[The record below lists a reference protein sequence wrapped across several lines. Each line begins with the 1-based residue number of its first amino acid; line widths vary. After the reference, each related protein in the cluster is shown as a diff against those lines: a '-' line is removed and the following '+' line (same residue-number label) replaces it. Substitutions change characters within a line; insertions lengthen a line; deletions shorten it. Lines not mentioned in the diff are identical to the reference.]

1 MADLPGYAGSPYW
14 PYTRDWFGDD
24 KTMCAEISPVRE
36 SPRDTPSSPWS
47 HRIGGVALRR
57 SLYYVIFS
65 WFFGA
70 FWMFSTTGATV
81 TELAKYMGANDL
93 TFGYLAA
100 AGFLGS
106 IFQIIGSVYTQ
117 STGRVKRIILWC
129 GTSQRAL
136 YIALALLPWVFPA
149 FHGAMAIVV
158 LVFLASALGNVGGPP
173 WVLWMA
179 RLVPQRVRGKYFS
192 RRSRV
197 GIVVSALTAIL
208 VGVLLDATHDS
219 WLDHWL
225 GFISRQV
232 HLPPLILVIS
242 GIFLVAA
249 FAGMTEIQCYHRVE
263 EIIAEPAGAGA
274 MRSTFLAPLFDGPFM
289 LYLLYS
295 SVYTF
300 AVTFSGTFIWVM
312 VLDLLSVRSG
322 HSWFFV
328 HPYLAACAMIMLAT
342 NIGQIASYAV
352 WGRLIDRLGCKPVI
366 FVASSMQT
374 LTWLAFIF
382 MSRDTLALG
391 FLGCFF
397 GGVFASALEIANF
410 NMILAFTHKGGS
422 GYQAMAA
429 VFINIAGL
437 LAGLCAGFFAYWMG
451 RNAIHV
457 HLFGH
462 IFSRYN
468 VLFLMAA
475 GIKCIGDYVILPW
488 VQDSPAKP
496 IRFAIRYIM
505 GNAFEMLNSQ
515 FFAPLRSAVINEGF
529 RPWRRFK

>member
-1 MADLPGYAGSPYW
+1 MASTELSRPHTAP
-14 PYTRDWFGDD
+14 P
-24 KTMCAEISPVRE
+24 E
-36 SPRDTPSSPWS
+36 SPSSPQS
-47 HRIGGVALRR
+47 RPVSGTVLRR

-93 TFGYLAA
+93 TFGYLTA

-106 IFQIIGSVYTQ
+106 IFQVIGSVYTQ

-136 YIALALLPWVFPA
+136 YIPLALLPWIFPA
-149 FHGAMAIVV
+149 FHGAMTLVV
-158 LVFLASALGNVGGPP
+158 LVFLASALGNVGGSP

-208 VGVLLDATHDS
+208 VGVLLDATQDS
-219 WLDHWL
+219 WLTHWL
-225 GFISRQV
+225 GPISRQV

-242 GIFLVAA
+242 GIFLIAA
-249 FAGMTEIQCYHRVE
+249 LAGMTEIQCYHRVE
-263 EIIAEPAGAGA
+263 EIVAKPAATGV
-274 MRSTFLAPLFDGPFM
+274 MHSTFLAPLFDGAFM

-312 VLDLLSVRSG
+312 VLDLLSARGG

-328 HPYLAACAMIMLAT
+328 HPYLAACAMIMLTT
-342 NIGQIASYAV
+342 NIGQIASYTI

-366 FVASSMQT
+366 FVASTMQT
-374 LTWLAFIF
+374 LTWLAFVF
-382 MSRDTLALG
+382 MSRSTLSLG
-391 FLGCFF
+391 FIGCFF

-437 LAGLCAGFFAYWMG
+437 LAGLCAGWFAYEMG
-451 RNAIHV
+451 KSGIHV
-457 HLFGH
+457 NILGH
-462 IFSRYN
+462 VFSRYN
-468 VLFLMAA
+468 LLFVIAA
-475 GIKCIGDYVILPW
+475 GIKCIADYGILPW

-515 FFAPLRSAVINEGF
+515 FFGPLRSAVINEGF
-529 RPWRRFK
+529 LPWRRFR

>member
-1 MADLPGYAGSPYW
+1 MKTVSAETSRVNTTPTEAPILPP
-14 PYTRDWFGDD
+14 
-24 KTMCAEISPVRE
+24 
-36 SPRDTPSSPWS
+36 S
-47 HRIGGVALRR
+47 HRIRGAALRR

-106 IFQIIGSVYTQ
+106 IFQVIGSVYTQ
-117 STGRVKRIILWC
+117 STGRVKRIFLWC
-129 GTSQRAL
+129 ATSQAAL
-136 YIALALLPWVFPA
+136 YIPLALLPWIFPA
-149 FHGAMAIVV
+149 FHGATAIVV
-158 LVFLASALGNVGGPP
+158 LVFLASALGNVAAPP

-179 RLVPQRVRGKYFS
+179 KLVPQRVRGKYFS

-208 VGVLLDATHDS
+208 VGVLLDATRDS
-219 WLDHWL
+219 WFNHGLSA
-225 GFISRQV
+225 ISDQV

-263 EIIAEPAGAGA
+263 ETTVEPATAGA
-274 MRSTFLAPLFDGPFM
+274 MRSTFIAPLFDGPFM

-312 VLDLLSVRSG
+312 VLDLLSVPRG
-322 HSWFFV
+322 HSWFFA

-342 NIGQIASYAV
+342 NIGQIASYAI

-382 MSRDTLALG
+382 MSRNTLELG
-391 FLGCFF
+391 FVGCFF

-422 GYQAMAA
+422 GYQAIAA

-437 LAGLCAGFFAYWMG
+437 LAGLSAGSFAYWMG

-457 HLFGH
+457 HFFGH
-462 IFSRYN
+462 VFSRYN
-468 VLFLMAA
+468 VLFLIAV
-475 GIKCIGDYVILPW
+475 GIKCIGDYGILPW

-496 IRFAIRYIM
+496 ILFAIRHIM

-515 FFAPLRSAVINEGF
+515 FFGPLRSAVINEGF

>member
-1 MADLPGYAGSPYW
+1 MTLAKSGQGSTPQ
-14 PYTRDWFGDD
+14 RD
-24 KTMCAEISPVRE
+24 V
-36 SPRDTPSSPWS
+36 PSSVPNQQI
-47 HRIGGVALRR
+47 RGQVLRR

-106 IFQIIGSVYTQ
+106 IFQVIGSVYTQ
-117 STGRVKRIILWC
+117 TTGRVKRILLWC
-129 GTSQRAL
+129 GTSQRGL
-136 YIALALLPWVFPA
+136 YIPLALLPWIFPA

-158 LVFLASALGNVGGPP
+158 LVFLASAIGNVAGPP

-208 VGVLLDATHDS
+208 VGVLLDATQNS
-219 WLDHWL
+219 WLNHWL
-225 GFISRQV
+225 GPLSRQV

-242 GIFLVAA
+242 GIFFMAA

-263 EIIAEPAGAGA
+263 EVVVAPAPVGA
-274 MRSTFLAPLFDGPFM
+274 MRSTFVAPLFDGPFM
-289 LYLLYS
+289 RYLLYS

-300 AVTFSGTFIWVM
+300 AVTFGGTFIWVM
-312 VLDLLSVRSG
+312 VLDLLSARGG

-328 HPYLAACAMIMLAT
+328 HPYLAACAMIMLTT
-342 NIGQIASYAV
+342 NIGQIASYVV
-352 WGRLIDRLGCKPVI
+352 WGRMIDRLGCKPVI
-366 FVASSMQT
+366 FIASSMQT

-382 MSRDTLALG
+382 MSGGTLGLG
-391 FLGCFF
+391 FLGCFL
-397 GGVFASALEIANF
+397 GGVFASGLEIANF

-429 VFINIAGL
+429 VFINAAGL
-437 LAGLCAGFFAYWMG
+437 VAGLCAGGFAYWMG
-451 RNAIHV
+451 RSGLHV
-457 HLFGH
+457 TLLGH
-462 IFSRYN
+462 VFSRYN
-468 VLFLMAA
+468 VLFMIAVAVKCA
-475 GIKCIGDYVILPW
+475 GRALLVFW
-488 VQDSPAKP
+488 HT
-496 IRFAIRYIM
+496 
-505 GNAFEMLNSQ
+505 
-515 FFAPLRSAVINEGF
+515 
-529 RPWRRFK
+529 RPTPHPT